1 MISKI
6 KIIFVIILL
15 IGIFW
20 TASFWAGINSSM
32 QKADEEVVFVIESGQ
47 GVKTISHNLSE
58 AELIKGEKYF
68 NTYVWLKNW
77 GAKIQ
82 AGEYILN
89 KNLSIKE
96 IAKKMVTGE
105 TESDE
110 RVIKIIE
117 GWDIKDMTEYFAK
130 NNITDSESFEKLA
143 RQKISQCSAELCSA
157 DFFKEL
163 PKNTTLE
170 GYLFPDTYRIFRDA
184 TTEDIIKK
192 MLDTFD
198 QKLTDQMLAD
208 MKKQDKT
215 LAEIIIMASIIEK
228 EVPNPDDMK
237 MISDIF
243 YKRLDIN
250 MALQSDATI
259 NFFTHK
265 GTTRPS
271 LDDLEIKNPYNTYRN
286 SGLPPGPISSPGLSA
301 IEAAIYPKS
310 NSYYYFL
317 TTPKGKVIYSKDY
330 DEHLR
335 NKYKYY

>member
-1 MISKI
+1 
-6 KIIFVIILL
+6 
-15 IGIFW
+15 
-20 TASFWAGINSSM
+20 
-32 QKADEEVVFVIESGQ
+32 
-47 GVKTISHNLSE
+47 
-58 AELIKGEKYF
+58 
-68 NTYVWLKNW
+68 
-77 GAKIQ
+77 
-82 AGEYILN
+82 
-89 KNLSIKE
+89 
-96 IAKKMVTGE
+96 
-105 TESDE
+105 
-110 RVIKIIE
+110 
-117 GWDIKDMTEYFAK
+117 
-130 NNITDSESFEKLA
+130 
-143 RQKISQCSAELCSA
+143 
-157 DFFKEL
+157 
-163 PKNTTLE
+163 
-170 GYLFPDTYRIFRDA
+170 
-184 TTEDIIKK
+184 
-192 MLDTFD
+192 
-198 QKLTDQMLAD
+198 
-208 MKKQDKT
+208 
-215 LAEIIIMASIIEK
+215 MASIIEK